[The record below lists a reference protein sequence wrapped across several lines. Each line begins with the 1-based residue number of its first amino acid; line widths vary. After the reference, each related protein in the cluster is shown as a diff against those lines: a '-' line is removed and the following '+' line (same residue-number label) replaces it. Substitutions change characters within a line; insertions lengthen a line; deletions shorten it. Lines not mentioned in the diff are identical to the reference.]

1 MNVNDLEDI
10 VSRVS
15 LEYFQYKNPGF
26 SAAENPNTVH
36 TCIDDTAF
44 IINRFIKYFNDLAE
58 EQSDD

>member
-36 TCIDDTAF
+36 TSIDDTAF

>member
-44 IINRFIKYFNDLAE
+44 IINRFIKYFNELAE
-58 EQSDD
+58 EQSND

>member
-1 MNVNDLEDI
+1 MKVNDLEDI

-44 IINRFIKYFNDLAE
+44 IINRFIKYFNELAE
-58 EQSDD
+58 AQSND

>member
-1 MNVNDLEDI
+1 MKVNDLEDI

-26 SAAENPNTVH
+26 SAAENPNSVH

-44 IINRFIKYFNDLAE
+44 IINRFIKYFNELAE
-58 EQSDD
+58 AQSND

>member
-1 MNVNDLEDI
+1 MSVNDLEDI

-44 IINRFIKYFNDLAE
+44 IINRFIKYFNELAE

>member
-1 MNVNDLEDI
+1 MKVDDLEDI
-10 VSRVS
+10 VGRVS

-44 IINRFIKYFNDLAE
+44 IINRFIKYFNELAE
-58 EQSDD
+58 EQSND

>member
-44 IINRFIKYFNDLAE
+44 IINRFIKYFNELAE
-58 EQSDD
+58 EQLDD